1 MNRTDIAYIVN
12 STPKYYYLLEA
23 HFGLLNLYAS
33 DMKWPIYF
41 GTETPEEIR
50 LPSNVNIVH
59 LQMADAGF
67 WESRIATIKALPST
81 IKYILPMQEDF
92 LLERPGVNW
101 QNIQNVL
108 DCMDGNPK
116 IISARLMPC
125 PGPRIN
131 EPLLPGWSALSE
143 LDNYLFTF
151 QATIWKREYYLDYLK
166 QVVELA
172 KKRYP
177 NLSNSEWNKMA
188 VNENLAENS
197 DGRSIFLKLF
207 KDYIHL
213 AWIRNSKRANAVY
226 DCPWPYR
233 PTAVVKGVLQ
243 AWAQELIEREGFSS
257 KIISDKKIDKND
269 IYQSSNRNPTHF
281 EFY

>member
-23 HFGLLNLYAS
+23 HFGLLNIYAP

-50 LPSNVNIVH
+50 LPSNVNIIP
-59 LQMADAGF
+59 LQMSESGF
-67 WESRIATIKALPST
+67 WESRVATIEALPST
-81 IKYILPMQEDF
+81 VKYILPMQEDF
-92 LLERPGVNW
+92 LLERPGVQW
-101 QNIQNVL
+101 KSMKDVL

-131 EPLLPGWSALSE
+131 EPLLTGWSALSE
-143 LDNYLFTF
+143 LDDYLFTF
-151 QATIWKREYYLDYLK
+151 QATIWKREYYVDYLK
-166 QVVELA
+166 QIIQLA
-172 KKRYP
+172 KKKYP

-188 VNENLAENS
+188 VNENLAENF
-197 DGRSIFLKLF
+197 DGRSVFLKIF

-213 AWIRNSKRANAVY
+213 AWIRTSKRANAVY
-226 DCPWPYR
+226 ECPWPYR

-243 AWAQELIEREGFSS
+243 AWAQELIEREGFSC
-257 KIISDKKIDKND
+257 KIILDKNID
-269 IYQSSNRNPTHF
+269 THDVHKHPNANSTKLEIY
-281 EFY
+281 